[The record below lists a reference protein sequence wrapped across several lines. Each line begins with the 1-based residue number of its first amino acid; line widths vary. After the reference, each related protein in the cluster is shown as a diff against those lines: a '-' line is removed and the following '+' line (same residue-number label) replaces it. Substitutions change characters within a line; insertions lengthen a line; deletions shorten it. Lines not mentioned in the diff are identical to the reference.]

1 MRSFVPTS
9 NERSKGDGTMRTKRS
24 NFDTR
29 LIWGS
34 LLALAATTAISAPAQ
49 AAPPGFCHTY
59 AKAAVHQNKRNS
71 FKGCGYS
78 GWRWHGWY
86 QGHYKWCRSTS
97 KAFARS
103 ERIQRFVM
111 LKQCW

>member
-1 MRSFVPTS
+1 MS
-9 NERSKGDGTMRTKRS
+9 NEVGNFKTKVI
-24 NFDTR
+24 
-29 LIWGS
+29 LVS
-34 LLALAATTAISAPAQ
+34 LLVLLGTTLITKSAE

-59 AKAAVHQNKRNS
+59 AKAAVHQNNRN
-71 FKGCGYS
+71 FIKGCGYS